1 MRNILN
7 TSASITTKRI
17 KKKFNHK
24 GENILN
30 VDIEYPSI
38 KLSKS
43 YLVAKKIN
51 DSYFLIAK
59 KFYNKATKILLPMA
73 IEQYLQSIK
82 EGFPF
87 HPYETV
93 MKYTITQNSNCILST
108 YFDQYEYTGG
118 AHGMTLRTSN
128 TFSLQTGDNITLRSI
143 FKGKLYYRSILIDEI
158 KRQAE
163 KNILDNPGI
172 YFENYLELIEKSFNE
187 NSFYLTE
194 DAINIYY
201 QQYDIAP
208 YATGI
213 VVFSIPYKDLGIKA
227 PSCKI
232 FK

>member
-7 TSASITTKRI
+7 TSANITTKKI

-24 GENILN
+24 GKNILN
-30 VDIEYPSI
+30 VDIEYPYI
-38 KLSKS
+38 KLSKG
-43 YLVAKKIN
+43 YIVAKKIN
-51 DSYFLIAK
+51 SSYFLTAN

-82 EGFPF
+82 ESYPF
-87 HPYETV
+87 NPYDAV

-118 AHGMTLRTSN
+118 AHGMTLRTSS
-128 TFSLQTGDNITLRSI
+128 TFSLQNGEVITLKNI
-143 FKGKLYYRSILIDEI
+143 FKGKINYKRIIIDEI
-158 KRQAE
+158 KKQAT
-163 KNILDNPGI
+163 KNVIDSPGI

-187 NSFYLTE
+187 NSFYLTQ
-194 DAINIYY
+194 DAINIYF

-208 YATGI
+208 YASGI
-213 VVFSIPYKDLGIKA
+213 IVFNLTYKELGIKA

-232 FK
+232 FA

>member
-7 TSASITTKRI
+7 TSANITTKKI

-24 GENILN
+24 GVNILN
-30 VDIEYPSI
+30 VDIEYPYI

-43 YLVAKKIN
+43 YIVQKKIN
-51 DSYFLIAK
+51 DNYFLIAK

-82 EGFPF
+82 ESYPF
-87 HPYETV
+87 HPYDAV

-118 AHGMTLRTSN
+118 AHGMTLRTS
-128 TFSLQTGDNITLRSI
+128 TTYSLQTGDNITLKNI
-143 FKGKLYYRSILIDEI
+143 FKGILNYKSILIDEI
-158 KRQAE
+158 KKQAE

-213 VVFSIPYKDLGIKA
+213 VVFSLTYKELGIK
-227 PSCKI
+227 PPYCKI